1 MTGPIRWAWL
11 IYAVFC
17 GSSSVSRNSVQI
29 WGSLSSEDLVMIE
42 EVLRTNY
49 PQPVLQQ
56 SQDHPSKYGFVDIQ
70 EGAQLSGKNGIRLE
84 ITRALRCR
92 ALYNP
97 TTMGDSVEVVVPGY
111 GICTAKIEDGGNNFV
126 SDAVCPSLPSSQLK
140 SICSLMLHLSTLE
153 SVATLMQLLRLIGG
167 SLRSLY
173 LGSQRDQA
181 ADLSS
186 QSHMQQAYLSLES
199 QRQHID
205 LCMLATIC
213 PDQEKLDL
221 KFYGIRVSVP
231 NEALRQWAIK
241 EMTLYG
247 VGDFSALMTCLT
259 DTTLRMRKTLAVLG
273 VFSYIRPLCPDD
285 IERLIALEGEFLPV
299 TKEKFPKL
307 SKAAMLSA
315 VRSGWNNNSSTGA
328 MRALSRLD
336 ASVLS
341 LIFTFASI
349 PERRYIRLK

>member
-1 MTGPIRWAWL
+1 
-11 IYAVFC
+11 
-17 GSSSVSRNSVQI
+17 
-29 WGSLSSEDLVMIE
+29 
-42 EVLRTNY
+42 
-49 PQPVLQQ
+49 
-56 SQDHPSKYGFVDIQ
+56 
-70 EGAQLSGKNGIRLE
+70 
-84 ITRALRCR
+84 
-92 ALYNP
+92 
-97 TTMGDSVEVVVPGY
+97 MGDSVEVVVPGY
-111 GICTAKIEDGGNNFV
+111 GICTTKIEDGGNTFV
-126 SDAVCPSLPSSQLK
+126 SDAVCPILPSSQLR
-140 SICSLMLHLSTLE
+140 SISSLMLHLSTLE
-153 SVATLMQLLRLIGG
+153 CEAMLMQLLRLIGG
-167 SLRSLY
+167 NLRSLT
-173 LGSQRDQA
+173 LESQRPQT
-181 ADLSS
+181 DLSS
-186 QSHMQQAYLSLES
+186 ESHMQQAALSLEN

-205 LCMLATIC
+205 LCMLATTC
-213 PDQEKLDL
+213 PGLEKLDL
-221 KFYGIRVSVP
+221 KFYGIRVSAP

-247 VGDFSALMTCLT
+247 VGDLSALMTCLT

-328 MRALSRLD
+328 IRALSRLD